1 MKKLLC
7 KLLLAGLLLF
17 CTAVPAMAAGT
28 VDSFAVRVP
37 AGSVPA
43 RSALDSLVGSL
54 TGSQLGTNLGAV
66 TGAAAL
72 PGKLLQPI
80 RSARRSFPLGAL
92 AGSHTGGILH
102 PLGRAGRLV
111 GGASGALT
119 GVPRG
124 QLLLPGDKLGGIL
137 GQQAGLARGVLEG
150 RTDTAARLLGSTSG
164 ALKGALRGSVTAL
177 PKLLPAQTAGTA
189 VGVPLGALAGQKNG
203 LAFGPLKWI
212 SSIKRAAL
220 AAPQGTVLGTVLLP
234 GGRIGRHLGEG
245 SGLVLGT
252 LQRLV
257 PASAG
262 LSLSSTAGS
271 TLGRNIGAL
280 TGLVGLPMNWILQGA
295 WQLPAIA
302 NGILGAE
309 TGALMGLALGLPSA
323 PLGYTVGG
331 HVGRIT
337 GALVGPP
344 LGALGGALD
353 GGAIGLGVGYVT
365 GFLLGMPT
373 FTSLILAPAG
383 AVIGAAIWAA
393 VCAPIW
399 YVVGA
404 FNGAAVCQVLGHVA
418 GAVFGLA
425 VEAAI
430 GAVCG
435 YIFGRFLG
443 TLPILLP
450 AAFSALAGSAMDT
463 LTGALL
469 GELLGTLLGTAGGLL
484 FAALTI
490 GSKALSLAGLFGL
503 VGNLFGVFADA
514 FLGTSAGV
522 LAGSLIGVLLGT
534 AADGLLGALF
544 GALLGGAL
552 GRIFT
557 VLLVMTPHLLMRV
570 IPAGLFGGAAASCLS
585 SAVRGLHH
593 ALRASVFGAL
603 TGSLADGLIGSV
615 LHGISSGFLGH
626 LFGKLLDRLLGAQ
639 LFGTAASLRGA
650 QRGFGRGLFGDFLTG
665 ALLGRSTFRALGG
678 LGGALFGALA
688 ARAHQKTAGAA
699 PEEPVLVERARPEQ
713 PVPVPPQPT
722 PAVSNVPAADEM
734 LQPAAKAAGGRA
746 LADTGEDPAGLAAAA
761 VLAVFSLLGMGWRR
775 KTA

>member
-1 MKKLLC
+1 
-7 KLLLAGLLLF
+7 
-17 CTAVPAMAAGT
+17 MAAGT

-111 GGASGALT
+111 GGASGALI

-124 QLLLPGDKLGGIL
+124 QLLPGDKLGGIL

-150 RTDTAARLLGSTSG
+150 RTDPAARLLGSTSG

-212 SSIKRAAL
+212 SSIKKAAL

-257 PASAG
+257 PASTG
-262 LSLSSTAGS
+262 LAISSTAGS
-271 TLGRNIGAL
+271 L
-280 TGLVGLPMNWILQGA
+280 
-295 WQLPAIA
+295 
-302 NGILGAE
+302 
-309 TGALMGLALGLPSA
+309 
-323 PLGYTVGG
+323 
-331 HVGRIT
+331 
-337 GALVGPP
+337 
-344 LGALGGALD
+344 
-353 GGAIGLGVGYVT
+353 IGL
-365 GFLLGMPT
+365 
-373 FTSLILAPAG
+373 
-383 AVIGAAIWAA
+383 
-393 VCAPIW
+393 
-399 YVVGA
+399 
-404 FNGAAVCQVLGHVA
+404 
-418 GAVFGLA
+418 
-425 VEAAI
+425 
-430 GAVCG
+430 
-435 YIFGRFLG
+435 
-443 TLPILLP
+443 
-450 AAFSALAGSAMDT
+450 
-463 LTGALL
+463 
-469 GELLGTLLGTAGGLL
+469 
-484 FAALTI
+484 
-490 GSKALSLAGLFGL
+490 
-503 VGNLFGVFADA
+503 
-514 FLGTSAGV
+514 
-522 LAGSLIGVLLGT
+522 LLGT

-544 GALLGGAL
+544 GALPGGAL

-570 IPAGLFGGAAASCLS
+570 IPAGLFGGAAASRLS

-603 TGSLADGLIGSV
+603 IGSLADGLIGSV
-615 LHGISSGFLGH
+615 LHGISGGFLGH

-678 LGGALFGALA
+678 MGGALFGALA

-713 PVPVPPQPT
+713 PVPVPLQPT

-734 LQPAAKAAGGRA
+734 PQPAAEAAGGRA